1 MYRLLPGSKRP
12 SRVQL
17 PGDIGVD
24 GRVGISRPFDR
35 LHELPAPQEQQIFV
49 GSLVNPDVQRSAGLI
64 AIKLGACV
72 ECASLSELAMPRTAS
87 FFNFSTTGS
96 SAA

>member
-1 MYRLLPGSKRP
+1 MDRLLPGGKRP
-12 SRVQL
+12 PRVQS
-17 PGDIGVD
+17 PGAIGVD
-24 GRVGISRPFDR
+24 GLVGISRPFDR
-35 LHELPAPQEQQIFV
+35 LHELAAQEQQIFV
-49 GSLVNPDVQRSAGLI
+49 GSLVDPDVQRSAGLI